1 MSQNYAERQP
11 AKRLFAAE
19 LNEAYYHFKETDE
32 DRAPNYLLLPRGE
45 KANRVMMGGTLM
57 SVEDVSNEGNDPFW
71 KAVIQDGTG
80 EFRAFAGKYSP
91 EEAAS
96 VLQGVKQDESMPPAY
111 VIVIGKTKEYR
122 PEDDES
128 EILINIQSE
137 TIAIVSEEQR
147 NNFIKETAEH
157 TINQLENE
165 TGEYVLQADE
175 RHGDRVSLLKND
187 VRESLGMLE

>member
-91 EEAAS
+91 EAAS

-128 EILINIQSE
+128 EILINIRPE

-157 TINQLENE
+157 TINRLENE
-165 TGEYVLQADE
+165 TGEYVLQAEE

>member
-19 LNEAYYHFKETDE
+19 LNEADYHFKETDE
-32 DRAPNYLLLPRGE
+32 DRAPNYLLLPSGD

-71 KAVIQDGTG
+71 KAVIQDRTG

-91 EEAAS
+91 EAAS
-96 VLQGVKQDESMPPAY
+96 VVLQGVKQDESMPPAY
-111 VIVIGKTKEYR
+111 VIVIGKTREYR

-128 EILINIQSE
+128 EILINIQPE

-157 TINQLENE
+157 TINRLENE

>member
-19 LNEAYYHFKETDE
+19 LNEADYHFKETDE
-32 DRAPNYLLLPRGE
+32 DRAPNYLLLPSGD

-91 EEAAS
+91 EAAS

-128 EILINIQSE
+128 EILINIQPE

-157 TINQLENE
+157 TINRLENE

>member
-11 AKRLFAAE
+11 AKRLFASE
-19 LNEAYYHFKETDE
+19 LNEADYHFKETDE
-32 DRAPNYLLLPRGE
+32 DRAPNYLLLPSGD

-57 SVEDVSNEGNDPFW
+57 SVEDVSKEGNDPFW
-71 KAVIQDGTG
+71 KAVVQDSTG

-91 EEAAS
+91 EAAS
-96 VLQGVKQDESMPPAY
+96 VFQNVSQSDSMPPAY
-111 VIVIGKTKEYR
+111 VIVVGKTKEYR

-128 EILINIQSE
+128 EILINIQPE
-137 TIAIVSEEQR
+137 TVAIVSEQQR

-157 TINQLENE
+157 TISRLENQ

-175 RHGDRVSLLKND
+175 RHGDRVALLKNN